1 MELNSF
7 IASQLQAHFKKLLI
21 ICTATASIY
30 LIKRYLDKK
39 KLALAKK
46 NKRTI
51 KEFPTI
57 EEIQRFIEELP
68 FNAGAS
74 GKSVTLKDLLGELSE
89 FSEDEDWKELIAS
102 VHHMYKESPT
112 VNDDTGSLMSIYE
125 DPECVLLGSTEIDG
139 KAAASANSPREKFED
154 SHQNAVSE
162 EEVKI
167 PTAS

>member
-112 VNDDTGSLMSIYE
+112 VNDDTGS
-125 DPECVLLGSTEIDG
+125 TEIDG

>member
-112 VNDDTGSLMSIYE
+112 VNDDTAMQAVIKQTKVPPTKALNTNRVTVVFVSGA
-125 DPECVLLGSTEIDG
+125 
-139 KAAASANSPREKFED
+139 KAAMVEIM
-154 SHQNAVSE
+154 
-162 EEVKI
+162 I
-167 PTAS
+167 PIDPGLENPQMA